1 MAGYKSLLA
10 FWCGGA
16 ASGIAPLSGYDKD
29 AIKFTHSERQNK
41 AIQAGFITKA
51 VGISNMFKAVKR

>member
-16 ASGIAPLSGYDKD
+16 ASGIASLSDYDKD
-29 AIKFTHSERQNK
+29 AVKFTHSERQNK
-41 AIQAGFITKA
+41 AIQVGFIPKA
-51 VGISNMFKAVKR
+51 VGRSTTFKAVKR